1 MFGKKKDTG
10 TTGPAPASGGKAS
23 GDAKVT
29 KPVHPQGNVKLI
41 GIAGL
46 VKGEEFSIQVGESHT
61 VGRSRDC
68 NICLREVPKARE
80 LKEGDE
86 LLERHF
92 NTVSRVHMRV
102 THHAPDNV
110 EIEDLSSNGLFLD
123 GKRVEGTVVL
133 TDLPEH
139 RHELKLGTH
148 ETFCIDWW
156 RLVRRSEVK
165 MVSVKVKVAPKPE
178 GEEEGEKKEGEDEKK

>member
-1 MFGKKKDTG
+1 MPAKSNPPSSNSGKQAPVKEPKPAAPV
-10 TTGPAPASGGKAS
+10 GPK
-23 GDAKVT
+23 
-29 KPVHPQGNVKLI
+29 GNVKLI

-46 VKGEEFSIQVGESHT
+46 VKGEEFSIAQGTSAT

-68 NICLREVPKARE
+68 TICLREVPRARD

-86 LLERHF
+86 LLEKHF

-102 THHAPDNV
+102 TYHAPDNV
-110 EIEDLSSNGLFLD
+110 EIEDMSSNGLFLD
-123 GKRVEGTVVL
+123 GKRINGKVVL
-133 TDLPEH
+133 KDLPEH

-156 RLVRRSEVK
+156 RLVRKSELR
-165 MVSVKVKVAPKPE
+165 MVSVKVKASPQAAEEGKE
-178 GEEEGEKKEGEDEKK
+178 EEAGEEAKKE

>member
-1 MFGKKKDTG
+1 MPGKSSNPPGPKK
-10 TTGPAPASGGKAS
+10 
-23 GDAKVT
+23 GDIEPRKT
-29 KPVHPQGNVKLI
+29 MPVVPKGNVKLI

-46 VKGEEFSIQVGESHT
+46 VKGEEFTIGMGESAT

-68 NICLREVPKARE
+68 TICLREVPKARE

-86 LLERHF
+86 VLERHF
-92 NTVSRVHMRV
+92 NTVSRTHMRV
-102 THHAPDNV
+102 IYHAPDNV
-110 EIEDLSSNGLFLD
+110 EVEDLSSNGLFLD
-123 GKRVEGTVVL
+123 GKRVEGKVVL

-156 RLVRRSEVK
+156 RLVRKSEVR
-165 MVSVKVKVAPKPE
+165 MVTVRVKGAPPPE
-178 GEEEGEKKEGEDEKK
+178 PEAPEEPDPSKID